1 MQQIFLDYGGK
12 IMTRTKKAV
21 TAVITALAICGA
33 GVGGYFAWKKLSA
46 DSENSSTKVYVQK
59 VSDLNTASGFDLTAT
74 KYSAVVEAQAS
85 ADVKLDSSKTVD
97 QILVK
102 EGDIVKKGDK
112 VLTYDVESI
121 ELQLDQAKLEAERL
135 QAQIDS
141 NNAEI
146 KQLETEKKTA
156 SDDAVVTLNTQI
168 LSLKSENA
176 TNEYDKKAKDA
187 EAAKL
192 EKSMDNAFVLA
203 PSDGTVTELKT
214 VEQLSEQ
221 GGDVIMKITAEGA
234 YRVKG
239 KVNEQNIRML
249 YEGCP
254 VIMRSRIDDSVQRGE
269 VSKIDTKPSNEQNSD
284 MGYGYGESDEYSSSS
299 NYAFYITPDDPEALM
314 LGQHL
319 LVEVDN
325 GQEESIDKEGIW
337 LYSEFIVTKDGKS
350 FVWAADSDNRIE
362 KREVTL
368 GKKDE
373 MNGDVEIKSG
383 LKESD
388 KIAFPAKYIKEGM
401 TATVNEEEVSVDE
414 NDLGYEDDPEF
425 TGEDYGETEDFDAD
439 YNDPLADLTEEEI
452 MSMTDE
458 ELEAYINEHLSD
470 DETVNVEYDP
480 ALEITDEQA
489 EEPKG

>member
-1 MQQIFLDYGGK
+1 
-12 IMTRTKKAV
+12 MTRRKKAV
-21 TAVITALAICGA
+21 TAVVTALIICGA

-59 VSDLNTASGFDLTAT
+59 VSDLNTAAGFDISAT

-85 ADVKLDSSKTVD
+85 ADVKFDSSKTID

-102 EGDIVKKGDK
+102 EGDTVKKGDK
-112 VLTYDVESI
+112 VITYDIDSI

-141 NNAEI
+141 NNAQI
-146 KQLETEKKTA
+146 KQLENEKKTA
-156 SDDAVVTLNTQI
+156 SEDAAVSLNTQI
-168 LSLKSENA
+168 LSLQSENA

-192 EKSMDNAFVLA
+192 EKSKENAFVLA
-203 PSDGTVTELKT
+203 PSDGTVTELRT
-214 VEQLSEQ
+214 EEQLAEQ
-221 GGDVIMKITAEGA
+221 GGDVLMKITAEGA

-254 VIMRSRIDDSVQRGE
+254 VIMRSRIDDSVMRGM
-269 VSKIDTKPSNEQNSD
+269 VSKIDTKPSTEQNND
-284 MGYGYGESDEYSSSS
+284 YGFDYGESDEYSTSS
-299 NYAFYITPDDPEALM
+299 NYAFYVEPDDPDSLM

-319 LVEVDN
+319 LVEIDN
-325 GQEESIDKEGIW
+325 GQEESLDKEGIW
-337 LYSEFIVTKDGKS
+337 LYGDFVVTEDGKS
-350 FVWAADSDNRIE
+350 YVWAADSDNRIE

-368 GKKDE
+368 GQKDE

-383 LKESD
+383 LKEND
-388 KIAFPAKYIKEGM
+388 KIAYPAKYIKEGM
-401 TATVNEEEVSVDE
+401 TATTNEADVSVDA
-414 NDLGYEDDPEF
+414 NDL
-425 TGEDYGETEDFDAD
+425 DYGDGMDMYGEEGDMDFEDLDGQDDFEN
-439 YNDPLADLTEEEI
+439 YNDPLAGLTEEEL

-458 ELEAYINEHLSD
+458 EIEAYINEHLSE
-470 DETVNVEYDP
+470 DETVDVEYDP
-480 ALEITDEQA
+480 ELEITDEQA
-489 EEPKG
+489 EAPKG